1 MRFKDPISHLKSHL
15 GKGELELMRTTAL
28 SLAGFSAAL
37 IILLV
42 QTKGQP
48 PYSAVALWS
57 SIASLLIW
65 LFGAQYVSVYLVHG
79 ERTYKYINIF
89 LSAAISIFGYISLFV
104 AVVAMVLQLSV
115 SAGIVLAVLGFVL
128 AVAVFV
134 HSQSVARLCNESD
147 A

>member
-1 MRFKDPISHLKSHL
+1 MRFKDPISHIKSHL

-28 SLAGFSAAL
+28 SVAGFSAAL

-65 LFGAQYVSVYLVHG
+65 LFGAQYVSAYIVHG
-79 ERTYKYINIF
+79 ERTYKHINIF
-89 LSAAISIFGYISLFV
+89 LSAAITILGYTSLFI
-104 AVVAMVLQLSV
+104 AVVAMVLQLSIC
-115 SAGIVLAVLGFVL
+115 AGIVLAVLGL
-128 AVAVFV
+128 ALAAAVFV
-134 HSQSVARLCNESD
+134 HSQSVARLCDESD